1 MGLSLCS
8 LKVSQS
14 SLIYL
19 ITSSTGG
26 YGILTITDNS
36 TALNGYL
43 DTIQSI
49 SLIECCNKFSIF
61 YISGP
66 LDRQVLALVLG
77 GLVLISV
84 DSAEKNKDKASHL
97 TSL

>member
-14 SLIYL
+14 SLIYV

-36 TALNGYL
+36 TALNGYSA
-43 DTIQSI
+43 TIQSI

-61 YISGP
+61 YFSGP
-66 LDRQVLALVLG
+66 LDLQVLALVLG

-84 DSAEKNKDKASHL
+84 DSAEKIIRIKQA
-97 TSL
+97 T